1 MHYLLTDA
9 SGFLGAYIAG
19 YLLSGGHQVTTLVRS
34 REEGVEMVA
43 AGVRPFLGSVVD
55 KEGLRPAVR
64 GVDGVFHVAG
74 HRVAIGDRRLAE
86 AVHVQGTRNVFELV
100 KELRV
105 PRVVHTST
113 LSVFSDTHG
122 ELPDESYRFT
132 GKHLTRYDALRWRAH
147 YEVAAPMMA
156 AGLPGVII
164 MPGATYGAGD
174 ASGMAGLLAR
184 YLRGRVR
191 FVSDTT
197 AYCWAHVEDVAQA
210 HVLAMEFGRIGETYI
225 VGGQPHS
232 VRSVLAAAGELAGKA
247 YPPLPLPRW
256 AVHPPAV
263 VLGGLATVL
272 RSLRPTVERLRVS
285 AGVTYLGTD
294 AKARAELG
302 FDPRTLEEGLPETVE
317 WILRD
322 SFERV

>member
-1 MHYLLTDA
+1 MHYFLTDA
-9 SGFLGAYIAG
+9 SGFLGAYIAS
-19 YLLSGGHQVTTLVRS
+19 YLLAGGHQVTALVRS
-34 REEGVEMVA
+34 REEGVELAA
-43 AGVRPFLGSVVD
+43 AGVRPLLGSVVD
-55 KEGLRPAVR
+55 KEGMRPGIR

-86 AVHVQGTRNVFELV
+86 AVHVQGTRNVLELV

-122 ELPDESYRFT
+122 QLPDESYRFT

-147 YEVAAPMMA
+147 YEVAAPMIA
-156 AGLPGVII
+156 SGLPGVIV
-164 MPGATYGAGD
+164 MPGTTYGAGD
-174 ASGMAGLLAR
+174 ASGMADLLAR

-225 VGGQPHS
+225 VGGLPHT
-232 VRSVLAAAGELAGKA
+232 VREVLSGVGELVGKA
-247 YPPLPLPRW
+247 HPPLPLPRW
-256 AVHPPAV
+256 AVNPPAV
-263 VLGGLATVL
+263 ALGGLATVL
-272 RSLRPTVERLRVS
+272 RSLRPMVERLRVA
-285 AGVTYLGTD
+285 AGVTYLGND

>member
-9 SGFLGAYIAG
+9 SGFLGAYITG
-19 YLLSGGHQVTTLVRS
+19 YLLAGGHQVTALVRS
-34 REEGVEMVA
+34 RDEGVDLVA
-43 AGVRPFLGSVVD
+43 AGVRPFLGSVID
-55 KEGLRPAVR
+55 KEAVRPAIR

-74 HRVAIGDRRLAE
+74 HRASIADRRLAE

-113 LSVFSDTHG
+113 LSVFSDTRG

-132 GKHLTRYDALRWRAH
+132 GKHITRYDALRWRAH

-156 AGLPGVII
+156 AGVPGVIV
-164 MPGATYGAGD
+164 MPGAAYGAGD

-191 FVSDTT
+191 FASDTT
-197 AYCWAHVEDVAQA
+197 AYCWAHVEDIAQA
-210 HVLAMEFGRIGETYI
+210 HVLAMEFGRTGDTYI
-225 VGGQPHS
+225 IGGLPHT
-232 VRSVLAAAGELAGKA
+232 VREVLAAAGVLVGRP

-256 AVHPPAV
+256 AVHPTAV
-263 VLGGLATVL
+263 ALGGVATVL
-272 RSLRPTVERLRVS
+272 RSLRPTAERLRVA
-285 AGVTYLGTD
+285 AGVTYLGND
-294 AKARAELG
+294 AKARTELG
-302 FDPRTLEEGLPETVE
+302 FAPRTLEEGLPETVE
-317 WILRD
+317 WVLRD